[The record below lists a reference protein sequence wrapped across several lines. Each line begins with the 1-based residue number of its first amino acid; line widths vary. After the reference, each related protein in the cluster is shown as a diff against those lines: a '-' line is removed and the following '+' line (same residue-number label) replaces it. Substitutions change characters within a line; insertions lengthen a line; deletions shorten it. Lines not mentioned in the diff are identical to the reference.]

1 MSRPDCVDSRSAEET
16 RRLGSSLGR
25 ALQAGDVVALSGD
38 LGAGKTCL
46 VQGIARGLDVPPE
59 VPVTSP
65 TFTLV
70 GEYPGRLPLR
80 HADFYRVESYAR
92 LAGAGF
98 DDLLD
103 GKGVLVVEWPEL
115 FPDALPQDRLEVH
128 IALLAQEGPEAGG
141 AGASSVEGQDPPR
154 RLSVLGSGER
164 GRALA
169 EEVLRSWR

>member
-1 MSRPDCVDSRSAEET
+1 MSRLDCVDSRSAEET

-25 ALQAGDVVALSGD
+25 ALRAGDVVAVSGE

-46 VQGIARGLDVPPE
+46 VQGIARGLDVSPE

-70 GEYPGRLPLR
+70 GEYAGRLPLR

-92 LAGAGF
+92 LVGAGF
-98 DDLLD
+98 EDLLD
-103 GKGVLVVEWPEL
+103 GQGVLVVEWPEL
-115 FPDALPQDRLEVH
+115 FPEALPADRLEVQ
-128 IALLAQEGPEAGG
+128 ITMREG
-141 AGASSVEGQDPPR
+141 AGDAEDPPR
-154 RLSVLGSGER
+154 RVRLLGSGER

-169 EEVLRSWR
+169 EEVLGSWR